1 MPLIVLLTICFASH
15 ANAAIVTATMAA
27 DVQAD
32 FRNQSQSDHSS
43 VLSDTIG
50 ATASQGNSTTSTS
63 LAYAFDF
70 GAGQLTANSLIIA
83 EKTQNRGRG
92 GDHSGSISMVFD
104 FQVDSQMSYSL
115 DGTWGFLDNSTS
127 GTADSLTYLLTGPS
141 GTIVAGATTVS
152 TGIGADSFSETGILN
167 AGTYQ
172 LSFQA
177 DLNERFNN
185 RSLAQAGWTVDR
197 FKLTEVSAIPE
208 PSSMVFFGLLSA
220 VLATRRRRSKTAPV
234 A

>member
-1 MPLIVLLTICFASH
+1 M
-15 ANAAIVTATMAA
+15 ATMTA
-27 DVQAD
+27 DVQAEVRGQTQND
-32 FRNQSQSDHSS
+32 SS
-43 VLSDTIG
+43 SALVNTIG
-50 ATASQGNSTTSTS
+50 ASVLQGNSTTNTT
-63 LAYAFDF
+63 LAYAFDS
-70 GAGQLTANSLIIA
+70 GAEQLAANSIIIA
-83 EKTQNRGRG
+83 EKAQNRGRG
-92 GDHSGSISMVFD
+92 GDHFGSSSLVFD
-104 FQVDSQMSYSL
+104 FQIDSQMEYLL

-167 AGTYQ
+167 AGAYQ

-185 RSLAQAGWTVDR
+185 RGLAQAGWTVDR